1 MISPSEKKRLLA
13 EYYKYYNLSDIPPE
27 VLKNEEH
34 YNLYQRPL
42 KEKRSERPRVI
53 AWKEN
58 ATQQS
63 DLAEMPIDPK
73 GYHYFL
79 VLVELSRL
87 RVDGELLKNK
97 TAQSVLNAFI
107 RIYRRGR
114 IKPPTDRLEIDS
126 GKEFDNE
133 LVRNL
138 FINSIKVLMRF
149 GEPGRHKQQCYA
161 ERVIQEI
168 EKPLLKRMT
177 AQEMKT
183 GITSVE
189 WSEDFHDIVRE
200 VDRRWQRTS

>member
-1 MISPSEKKRLLA
+1 MISPSEKKHLLA
-13 EYYKYYNLSDIPPE
+13 KYYKYYNLSDIPPE

-58 ATQQS
+58 AIQQS

-97 TAQSVLNAFI
+97 TAHQS
-107 RIYRRGR
+107 
-114 IKPPTDRLEIDS
+114 
-126 GKEFDNE
+126 
-133 LVRNL
+133 
-138 FINSIKVLMRF
+138 
-149 GEPGRHKQQCYA
+149 
-161 ERVIQEI
+161 
-168 EKPLLKRMT
+168 
-177 AQEMKT
+177 
-183 GITSVE
+183 
-189 WSEDFHDIVRE
+189 
-200 VDRRWQRTS
+200 